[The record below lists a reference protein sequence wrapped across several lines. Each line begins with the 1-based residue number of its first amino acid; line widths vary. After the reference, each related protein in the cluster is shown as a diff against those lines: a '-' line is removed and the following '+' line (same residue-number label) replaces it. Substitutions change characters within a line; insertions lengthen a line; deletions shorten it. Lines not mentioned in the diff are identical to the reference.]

1 MKLRIA
7 VLAALSTFAFA
18 APALAAD
25 ASASSSGQRAVV
37 LVSGTAATTPF
48 TTPKSACKTGYS
60 AGNTWAFL
68 RNYLTQR
75 GYKVYTA
82 PASLGG
88 VKVTETNDAYN
99 GPFGKCPKQ
108 LPAKMT
114 INAIGPVDRSGSS
127 LARFLRYLRSEY
139 GVTKVDLVGH
149 SLGGFIG
156 RAGIREVRFN
166 GPSMKFT
173 SYSTIASPWDGTF
186 LANPKSPADPLS
198 ACDGFAVCESFINSL
213 LAVPGIEMLIANLK
227 PSNTAVW
234 NAAQDGVLD
243 GIPVTLMAGTY
254 FTKPGGAPDI
264 WPNDGVAQLE
274 SAWAQGVS
282 NKLLPHR
289 ACYSWPFTHSIF
301 ISKEL
306 GLPDDDALTW
316 SPLVGAQ
323 LKKTFDGA
331 GSALKKPNR
340 IGCPGPYPG
349 PGA

>member
-1 MKLRIA
+1 MRLPVA
-7 VLAALSTFAFA
+7 LLSVLALAAFSS
-18 APALAAD
+18 PALAAD
-25 ASASSSGQRAVV
+25 ASAAKSSDRAVV

-68 RNYLTQR
+68 RDYLTKR

-82 PASLGG
+82 PASIGG
-88 VKVTETNDAYN
+88 VKVTETSDAYA
-99 GPFGKCPKQ
+99 GPFGKCPRQ

-114 INAIGPVDRSGSS
+114 INAVGPIDRSGSS
-127 LARFLRYLRSEY
+127 LARFLKYLRSEY
-139 GVTKVDLVGH
+139 GVKKVDLVGH

-156 RAGIREVRFN
+156 RAAIREVRFN

-173 SYSTIASPWDGTF
+173 SYSTLGSPWDGTY

-234 NAAQDGVLD
+234 NAAQDGALD
-243 GIPVTLMAGTY
+243 GIPVSLLAGTY
-254 FTKPGGAPDI
+254 FTRDGGTPDI
-264 WPNDGVAQLE
+264 WPNDGVAQLQ
-274 SAWAQGVS
+274 SAWAQGMS
-282 NKLLPHR
+282 DKLLPHR
-289 ACYSWPFTHSIF
+289 ACYSWPFTHSLF

-306 GLPDDDALTW
+306 GLADDTSLTW

-323 LKKTFDGA
+323 MKKIIDGA
-331 GSALKKPNR
+331 GSALRKPNR
-340 IGCPGPYPG
+340 IGCP
-349 PGA
+349 AA

>member
-1 MKLRIA
+1 MRLWIA
-7 VLAALSTFAFA
+7 VLAALSTFAVA
-18 APALAAD
+18 APAVAAD
-25 ASASSSGQRAVV
+25 ASAAKSSQRAVV

-68 RNYLTQR
+68 RDYLTKR

-88 VKVTETNDAYN
+88 VKVTETSDAYA

-127 LARFLRYLRSEY
+127 LARFLKYLQSEY
-139 GVTKVDLVGH
+139 GVKNVDLVGH

-156 RAGIREVRFN
+156 RAAIREVRFN

-173 SYSTIASPWDGTF
+173 SYSTMGSPWDGTF
-186 LANPKSPADPLS
+186 IAATPPDPSNPLS
-198 ACDGFAVCESFINSL
+198 ACDGFAVCESFAGSL
-213 LAVPGIEMLIANLK
+213 LAVPGIDMLIAMLNPK
-227 PSNTAVW
+227 NTPAW
-234 NAAQDGVLD
+234 NADQVGVLD
-243 GIPVTLMAGTY
+243 GIPVSLLAGTY
-254 FTKPGGAPDI
+254 FTKAGGTPNV
-264 WPNDGVAQLE
+264 WPNDGVAQLQ

-289 ACYSWPFTHSIF
+289 ACYSWPFTHSLF
-301 ISKEL
+301 VSKGV
-306 GLPDDDALTW
+306 GLPDDTSLTW

-323 LKKTFDGA
+323 LKKIFDGA

-340 IGCPGPYPG
+340 IGCP
-349 PGA
+349 AA